1 VARGAQYASL
11 MHVRSPITVRRLAR
25 GSLVKPLWPDHFSR
39 MIDGCNEKMAER
51 CSRSEAT
58 TSCIVTVYEKE
69 VSNTRADLLHPTP
82 AMNDLAPRFE
92 TSNFHNDAS
101 NIASQAQQIV
111 IYGGQQNH
119 L

>member
-1 VARGAQYASL
+1 MVG
-11 MHVRSPITVRRLAR
+11 H
-25 GSLVKPLWPDHFSR
+25 
-39 MIDGCNEKMAER
+39 CNDKMVER

-69 VSNTRADLLHPTP
+69 VSSTRANLLHPTP
-82 AMNDLAPRFE
+82 AMDDLAPRFKV
-92 TSNFHNDAS
+92 SNFHTDAS